1 MGQVVMAMIAAQVSA
16 DRKSLD
22 QHSARTTSKMTRA
35 ILVTA
40 RTPVSIGA
48 PLLYRPKLSA
58 NRSRGPRVS

>member
-1 MGQVVMAMIAAQVSA
+1 VWMGQVVMAMIAAQVSA

-40 RTPVSIGA
+40 RTPVSIGSA
-48 PLLYRPKLSA
+48 PSLQAEAFR
-58 NRSRGPRVS
+58 